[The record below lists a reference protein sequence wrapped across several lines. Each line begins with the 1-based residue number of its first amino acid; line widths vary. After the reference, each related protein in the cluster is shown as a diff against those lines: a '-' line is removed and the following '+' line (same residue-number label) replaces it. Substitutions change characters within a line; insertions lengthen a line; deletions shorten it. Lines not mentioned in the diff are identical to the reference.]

1 MNNLLKFMA
10 ALAPST
16 LLLLVLFQIFP
27 NTGLGRIIT
36 TPLIYILN
44 IGMIGLGFLI
54 VHLLRPRYSIGVWIV
69 IGIATLFIT
78 VWFYPQESQ
87 PHIMRQVLDAF
98 EKREGFLFLN
108 QVWEKKGLILFWTL
122 TMGITVSLIGWFF
135 LVKNIPGSLIG
146 SLLAGII
153 GALSGNHFF
162 EYMGMYGRYRL
173 IFAFIM
179 SCALVILTDLMIRS
193 AKSQ

>member
-1 MNNLLKFMA
+1 MNKLLKFMA

-44 IGMIGLGFLI
+44 IGMIGLGFLL

-87 PHIMRQVLDAF
+87 PHIIRQVLNAF

-108 QVWEKKGLILFWTL
+108 QVWEKKGIILFWTL

-162 EYMGMYGRYRL
+162 EYMGMYGWYRL